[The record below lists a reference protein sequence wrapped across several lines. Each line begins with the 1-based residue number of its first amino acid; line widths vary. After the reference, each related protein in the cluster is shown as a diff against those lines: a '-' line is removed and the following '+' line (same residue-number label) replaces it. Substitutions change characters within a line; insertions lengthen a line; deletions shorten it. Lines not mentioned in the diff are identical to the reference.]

1 MANTKEKSQNNRFKI
16 VNYTRALEESTDE
29 NKLTI
34 VDVEKEPSNE
44 ASTSIQSI
52 LPDNAADSFVYDLY
66 ISEANEMEYPEDIN
80 DLRLVPVD
88 DQIVCSYYAY
98 I

>member
-1 MANTKEKSQNNRFKI
+1 M
-16 VNYTRALEESTDE
+16 EEATDE

-34 VDVEKEPSNE
+34 VDVEKDRSNE
-44 ASTSIQSI
+44 ASTSAQIV
-52 LPDNAADSFVYDLY
+52 LPEEAADSFVYDLY

-80 DLRLVPVD
+80 DLRLVPFD